1 MHVRAISIGE
11 ALSHAQAVMKANRKM
26 SWEMVNEANQPK
38 ILWAR
43 IAQVHEDTEVAQV
56 AVKFDTEQVGP
67 HPPLA
72 STTLITCPVLLL
84 SSKSRFGRSRTD
96 VMIGLDDNQRGQG
109 HEIIKET
116 KSSRELCL

>member
-26 SWEMVNEANQPK
+26 SWEMVKEANQPK

-56 AVKFDTEQVGP
+56 AVKFDTEQVCL
-67 HPPLA
+67 PLLT
-72 STTLITCPVLLL
+72 SPLL
-84 SSKSRFGRSRTD
+84 SLGPNLICRPMS
-96 VMIGLDDNQRGQG
+96 LC
-109 HEIIKET
+109 KEPY
-116 KSSRELCL
+116 